1 MLTGQRGGP
10 GRAAAVGRGIL
21 PQMGRASSAGPSL
34 DFDALEELFAPSSLI
49 GSILS
54 ASSTDSAEGGGSMC
68 SAKEVQSP
76 QIACA

>member
-1 MLTGQRGGP
+1 M
-10 GRAAAVGRGIL
+10 GIL
-21 PQMGRASSAGPSL
+21 PQLGRASSAGPSL
-34 DFDALEELFAPSSLI
+34 AFDALEELFAPSSLI

-54 ASSTDSAEGGGSMC
+54 ASSSDSGEGGGSMC